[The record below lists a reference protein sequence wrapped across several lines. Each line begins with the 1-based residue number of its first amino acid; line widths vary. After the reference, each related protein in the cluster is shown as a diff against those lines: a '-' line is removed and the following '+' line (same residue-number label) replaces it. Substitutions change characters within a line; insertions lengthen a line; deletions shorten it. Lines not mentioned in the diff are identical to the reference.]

1 MYQESYFYQ
10 FLEPISKDLARLAK
24 ELEKSIFTGPRVML
38 THSRVFIEHILK
50 LVINIEKLP
59 LDSKT
64 TLIDQIQLL
73 HGNGYLTEE
82 ITDALHYVRKIG
94 NQAAHDARKFRYSE
108 ALLAWEAVYKIVKW
122 YAEVYCPLN
131 IQIPEYQ
138 DPTPKQK
145 EDDDIQVLILKLE
158 SLEKKL
164 SNVISPQEN
173 DTPDEDVATTIETK
187 EISVDPGLYPIRT
200 IQFKSQKVEIPFF
213 LRDAFLLPQRFPK
226 SELFLIRLGAEQQ
239 ARIMSELPNN
249 LEGISKHVKRFN
261 EKNEEILFEELNY
274 YIKEEITRRKI
285 IMEHP
290 GELFIFFK
298 TDYIILTENLS
309 SIELKEENFSGIP
322 NLLRQLQEDQIEK
335 VGQLP
340 KELVILAKYDRVGIG
355 TVEKL
360 FEQLKKLQNR

>member
-10 FLEPISKDLARLAK
+10 FLEPISKELAYLAK
-24 ELEKSIFTGPRVML
+24 ELENSIFTGPRVML

-50 LVINIEKLP
+50 LVIHIEKLS
-59 LDSKT
+59 LDSQT

-73 HGNGYLTEE
+73 HDNGYLTDE

-122 YAEVYCPLN
+122 YVEVYCSLN
-131 IQIPEYQ
+131 IQVPDYQ
-138 DPTPKQK
+138 DPTPKQN
-145 EDDDIQVLILKLE
+145 EDDIQVLIDKIE
-158 SLEKKL
+158 NLEKKL
-164 SNVISPQEN
+164 NNMINPQGKVVVE
-173 DTPDEDVATTIETK
+173 DEVATTIEQQGT
-187 EISVDPGLYPIRT
+187 SVEPGLYPIRT
-200 IQFKSQKVEIPFF
+200 IEFKNQKVKVPFF

-261 EKNEEILFEELNY
+261 EKNEETLFEELKK
-274 YIKEEITRRKI
+274 YIQEEITRRKI
-285 IMEHP
+285 IMDHP
-290 GELFIFFK
+290 GELFIFFQS
-298 TDYIILTENLS
+298 DYIILTEHLA
-309 SIELKEENFSGIP
+309 SIELTEENFTGIP
-322 NLLRQLQEDQIEK
+322 NLLRQLQEDQIER

-360 FEQLKKLQNR
+360 FEQLKRLQNT

>member
-10 FLEPISKDLARLAK
+10 FLEPISKELAYLAK
-24 ELEKSIFTGPRVML
+24 ELENSIFTGPRVML

-50 LVINIEKLP
+50 QVINIEKLP
-59 LDSKT
+59 LDSQT
-64 TLIDQIQLL
+64 TLIGQIQLL

-94 NQAAHDARKFRYSE
+94 NEAAHDARKFRYSE
-108 ALLAWEAVYKIVKW
+108 ALLAWEAIYKIVKW
-122 YAEVYCPLN
+122 YVEVYCSLN
-131 IQIPEYQ
+131 IQVPDYQ
-138 DPTPKQK
+138 DPTPKQQN
-145 EDDDIQVLILKLE
+145 ETDIQVLITIIEKLE
-158 SLEKKL
+158 EKL
-164 SNVISPQEN
+164 NRMINNEEN
-173 DTPDEDVATTIETK
+173 EVEEDEVATPIEDLGNNI
-187 EISVDPGLYPIRT
+187 EPGLYPIRT
-200 IQFKSQKVEIPFF
+200 IEFKDKKVQVPFY

-239 ARIMSELPNN
+239 ARIMSELPKNF
-249 LEGISKHVKRFN
+249 EGLSKHVKRFS
-261 EKNEEILFEELNY
+261 EKNEEILFEELRN

-285 IMEHP
+285 VMEQP

-298 TDYIILTENLS
+298 SDYIILTEHLS
-309 SIELKEENFSGIP
+309 SIELTEENFFGIP
-322 NLLRQLQEDQIEK
+322 NLLKQLKEDQIER

-360 FEQLKKLQNR
+360 FQQLKNLQNG